1 MSTAMKDSKLFQPL
15 KVGNNILS
23 NRIALAPLTR
33 VRASD
38 DHVPLPMATEYYTQ
52 RAATP
57 GTLLITE
64 ATFIA
69 EGAGGLPNVPG
80 IHNQDQIN
88 QWKEVTKSVHEK
100 GGVIFCQL
108 WAIGRAAS
116 PDALGLKSGHRVVS
130 SSNLSFEGGA
140 KPEALT
146 EEEILQIIKDYA
158 QAAKNAME
166 AGFDGV
172 EIHGANGYL
181 IDQFTQNTCNN
192 RTDAWGGSV
201 ENRCRFGLEVTKAVV
216 AAVGKERTG
225 MRLSPYSD
233 FQGMKM
239 ETKDL
244 EETFTYMVSE
254 LKKLEIVYLHLTEAR
269 IAGNAPSSHHDT
281 LLWILKIWD
290 NQSPVLVSGG
300 YTGASA
306 KDATENE
313 YKDYDVIIVFGRY
326 FISNPDLVEKVRNEI
341 EFRPYNREL
350 FYTPKSPKGYTD
362 YEAHAPGWKASKEHK
377 SMLVNTDSLAP
388 KPKKDEDIRD

>member
-1 MSTAMKDSKLFQPL
+1 MTTAMKDSKLFQPL
-15 KVGNNILS
+15 KVGNVALS
-23 NRIALAPLTR
+23 HRIALAPLTR

-38 DHVPLPMATEYYTQ
+38 EHVPLPMVTEYYTQ

-80 IHNQDQIN
+80 IHSQAQIN

-108 WAIGRAAS
+108 WALGRAAS
-116 PDALGLKSGHRVVS
+116 PDALALKPGHRVVS
-130 SSNLSFEGGA
+130 SSDVSFEGGF

-146 EEEILQIIKDYA
+146 EEEIMQHIKDYA

-192 RTDAWGGSV
+192 RTDAWGGSA
-201 ENRCRFGLEVTKAVV
+201 EKRCRFGLEVTKAVI

-233 FQGMKM
+233 YQGMKM
-239 ETKDL
+239 EKKDL
-244 EETFTYMVSE
+244 EETFTYMVTE
-254 LKKLEIVYLHLTEAR
+254 LKKLEVVYLHLTEAR
-269 IAGNAPSSHHDT
+269 ISGSTLNQHDP

-306 KDATENE
+306 KEASENE
-313 YKDYDVIIVFGRY
+313 YKDYDVVIVFGRY

-341 EFRPYNREL
+341 EFRPYNRDL
-350 FYTPKSPKGYTD
+350 FYIPKSPKGYTD
-362 YEAHAPGWKASKEHK
+362 YEAHAPGWEASKDHK
-377 SMLVNTDSLAP
+377 SVLVNMDSLASGSR
-388 KPKKDEDIRD
+388 DEDIQD